1 MSAGA
6 MAVGT
11 PVEHEPIW
19 RRLLHTPAEGWASV
33 VVLAVML
40 LTVGVAIDDSR
51 WAGNTPGGGSQTSF
65 VPAAFLLAGLM
76 GFLLARLRFS
86 TLLAHVV
93 ASLVGAG
100 FLLVAAANAISDAPL
115 LVDRLQALGQSAA
128 IFYNDVVVLSGRSTE
143 TSAFLLAIGA
153 IAWTTG
159 YFAAWNVFRRG
170 RATPAVVS
178 TGLVMLINISIT
190 ARIQYPLLIVLSVAA
205 MLLLVRINL
214 AHQQLGWRRRHIGDG
229 SDVSGLFLRGGV
241 LFVALTLV
249 GAVTLAA
256 TASSAPLANVWRNM
270 DDQLVAISLEV
281 NRLVGG
287 VTGSTK
293 QTGGL
298 FSSAETI
305 RGFWESGNQV
315 VFTNLPADGQGHYW
329 RGAAYDT
336 FDGQTWSQTARQSV
350 DVAAGQN
357 LLAGSADNIA
367 DPTAGRAPVQIQ
379 VTSLDLAGGTLLA
392 PDSPYKVNH
401 PTHVRTD
408 GQGGP
413 LLTIDFD
420 GAISPGD
427 TYTITSLQPT
437 TDPRTEITAADL
449 AGAGVDYPAWAESYI
464 DVPANT
470 LGPAASGIA
479 DSVVAKLPANQRDP
493 YHVADALQRY
503 LDHEGGFSY
512 RTDVRGLCV
521 RESIVDCLMR
531 TKVGYC
537 QHFATA
543 MVMML
548 RHEQIPA
555 RFVEGYLPGKKL
567 PDGHFEVD
575 ASAAHAWVEVYFPKY
590 GWIRFDPTPG
600 NVENGKV
607 ETFLPTGPSA
617 PGTGTTQQK
626 PTFHRDP
633 PVTEPV
639 TPIEEPPSVE
649 PVPPTP
655 ANPSPIG
662 PIAVTGLLVGA
673 ILLALFARRRR
684 LFSPEPDLAYRGVA
698 RLAGRFGYG
707 PRPNQTAYEY
717 ATSLGEVLPSITD
730 ELHIV
735 AHARVETVYARR
747 PPHGEAL
754 ARLRAAYRKVRLGLL
769 RLFFRRNA
777 RRKGQKP
784 AG

>member
-1 MSAGA
+1 MSAGS
-6 MAVGT
+6 MAGGT
-11 PVEHEPIW
+11 AVDRDPLW
-19 RRLLHTPAEGWASV
+19 QRLLRTPAEGWASV
-33 VVLAVML
+33 LLLAVML

-65 VPAAFLLAGLM
+65 VPAALLLAGLA
-76 GFLLARLRFS
+76 GFVLARLRLS
-86 TLLAHVV
+86 TLAAHLV

-100 FLLVAAANAISDAPL
+100 FLLVAAANAISDAPSL
-115 LVDRLQALGQSAA
+115 SDRLQALGVSAA
-128 IFYNDVVVLSGRSTE
+128 NFFNDVFVLGARSTE

-178 TGLVMLINISIT
+178 TGLVMLVNISIT
-190 ARIQYPLLIVLSVAA
+190 ARIQYSLLIVLAVVA

-214 AHQQLGWRRRHIGDG
+214 AHQQLGWRKRHIGDG

-298 FSSAETI
+298 FSSAQTI
-305 RGFWESGNQV
+305 RGFWESDKRV
-315 VFTNLPADGQGHYW
+315 IFTNLPSDGQGHYW
-329 RGAAYDT
+329 RGAVYDT
-336 FDGQTWSQTARQSV
+336 FDGQTWSQTDRQSV

-357 LLAGSADNIA
+357 LLAGSVDNIV
-367 DPTAGRAPVQIQ
+367 DPTEGRAPVSIQ
-379 VTSLDLAGGTLLA
+379 VTSLDLAGSTVLA
-392 PDSPYKVNH
+392 PDSPFKIDH
-401 PTHVRTD
+401 ATQVRTD
-408 GQGGP
+408 GPGGP
-413 LLTIDFD
+413 LLMIDFD

-449 AGAGVDYPAWAESYI
+449 AGAGVDYPGWAEAYI
-464 DVPANT
+464 DVPPNT
-470 LGPAASGIA
+470 LGQAAIGIA
-479 DSVVAKLPANQRDP
+479 DSIVAKLPANQRDP

-503 LDHEGGFSY
+503 LDHDGGFRY
-512 RTDVRGLCV
+512 LTDVRGLCG
-521 RESIVDCLMR
+521 RESVVDCFIR

-537 QHFATA
+537 QQFATA

-548 RHEQIPA
+548 RQQQIPA
-555 RFVEGYLPGKKL
+555 RYVEGYLPGKRL
-567 PDGHFEVD
+567 PDGRFEVD
-575 ASAAHAWVEVYFPKY
+575 ASAAHAWVEVYFPAY

-600 NVENGKV
+600 NIDNGKV
-607 ETFLPTGPSA
+607 ETFLPTGPST
-617 PGTGTTQQK
+617 PGTGTTPQK
-626 PTFHRDP
+626 PTFKRDP

-639 TPIEEPPSVE
+639 TPIDEPPSVQ
-649 PVPPTP
+649 PVPAAP
-655 ANPSPIG
+655 ANPSPVG

-673 ILLALFARRRR
+673 VLLALFARRRR

-717 ATSLGEVLPSITD
+717 ATALGEVLPTITD
-730 ELHIV
+730 ELQIV

-769 RLFFRRNA
+769 RLFFRRTA
-777 RRKGQKP
+777 RPKP
-784 AG
+784 

>member
-1 MSAGA
+1 MTASTRAEREPLWQR
-6 MAVGT
+6 MLRT
-11 PVEHEPIW
+11 PVEGW
-19 RRLLHTPAEGWASV
+19 SSVLL
-33 VVLAVML
+33 LALML

-51 WAGNTPGGGSQTSF
+51 WAGNTPTGGSQTGF
-65 VPAAFLLAGLM
+65 VPVALLVAGLAG
-76 GFLLARLRFS
+76 FVLARLRLS
-86 TLLAHVV
+86 TLAAHLV

-100 FLLVAAANAISDAPL
+100 FVLVGAANSISNAPS
-115 LVDRLQALGQSAA
+115 VVGRLQDLAESAST
-128 IFYNDVVVLSGRSTE
+128 FFNDVFVLGARSTE
-143 TSAFLLAIGA
+143 TSAFLLAIGT

-190 ARIQYPLLIVLSVAA
+190 ARIQYPMLVILAVAS

-214 AHQQLGWRRRHIGDG
+214 AHQQLGWRKRHIGDG
-229 SDVSGLFLRGGV
+229 SDVSGLFVRGGV
-241 LFVALTLV
+241 TFVALTLV
-249 GAVTLAA
+249 GAITLAA

-305 RGFWESGNQV
+305 KGFWESNNRV
-315 VFTNLPADGQGHYW
+315 VFTNLPADGAGHYW

-336 FDGQTWSQTARQSV
+336 FDGQTWSQTDRQSV

-357 LLAGSADNIA
+357 LLAGSVDNLA
-367 DPTAGRAPVQIQ
+367 DPTPGRAPVSIQ
-379 VTSLDLAGGTLLA
+379 VTSLDLAGGTVLA
-392 PDSPYKVNH
+392 PDSPFKIDH
-401 PTHVRTD
+401 ATHVRTD
-408 GQGGP
+408 GAGGP

-427 TYTITSLQPT
+427 TYTITSLQPA
-437 TDPRTEITAADL
+437 TDPKTEITDADL
-449 AGAGVDYPAWAESYI
+449 AAAGVDYPAWAEAYTL
-464 DVPANT
+464 VPANT
-470 LGPAASGIA
+470 MSQATGAIA
-479 DSVVAKLPANQRDP
+479 DSIVNKLPVDQRDP
-493 YHVADALQRY
+493 LHVAYTMQAWFDHGGGFRY
-503 LDHEGGFSY
+503 L
-512 RTDVRGLCV
+512 TDVRGLCD

-543 MVMML
+543 MVMFL
-548 RHEQIPA
+548 RHEDIPA

-600 NVENGKV
+600 NQVNGKV
-607 ETFLPTGPSA
+607 ETFLPPGASS
-617 PGTGTTQQK
+617 GTGAGKPPQK

-633 PVTEPV
+633 PGTGPDLPPV
-639 TPIEEPPSVE
+639 SEPPVQ
-649 PVPPTP
+649 PTPPTP
-655 ANPSPIG
+655 TNPSLIG
-662 PIAVTGLLVGA
+662 PLAVTGILVGA
-673 ILLALFARRRR
+673 ILLAFIARRRR

-698 RLAGRFGYG
+698 RLATRFGYG
-707 PRPNQTAYEY
+707 PRPHQTAFEY
-717 ATSLGEVLPSITD
+717 AGSLSELMPKITE

-735 AHARVETVYARR
+735 ALARVETVYARR

-769 RLFFRRNA
+769 RLFFRRLP
-777 RRKGQKP
+777 RSKR
-784 AG
+784 

>member
-6 MAVGT
+6 MAVGA
-11 PVEHEPIW
+11 PAAREPLW
-19 RRLLHTPAEGWASV
+19 QRLFRTPAEGWSSV
-33 VVLAVML
+33 LLLAVML
-40 LTVGVAIDDSR
+40 LTVGLAIDDSR
-51 WAGNTPGGGSQTSF
+51 WAGNAPGGGSQTGF
-65 VPAAFLLAGLM
+65 VPAALLLAGLV
-76 GFLLARLRFS
+76 GFLFARLRLS
-86 TLLAHVV
+86 TLAAHLLA
-93 ASLVGAG
+93 SIVGAA
-100 FLLVAAANAISDAPL
+100 FLLSAAAGSISDAPS
-115 LVDRLQALGQSAA
+115 LVGRLQALAESAA
-128 IFYNDVVVLSGRSTE
+128 TFFNDVFVLGARSTE
-143 TSAFLLAIGA
+143 TSAFLLAIGV

-170 RATPAVVS
+170 RATPTVVA

-190 ARIQYPLLIVLSVAA
+190 ARVQYPLLIVLSVAA

-214 AHQQLGWRRRHIGDG
+214 AHQQLGWRKRHIGDG

-298 FSSAETI
+298 FASAETI
-305 RGFWESGNQV
+305 SGFWESDQRV
-315 VFTNLPADGQGHYW
+315 VFTDLPSDGQGQYW

-336 FDGQTWSQTARQSV
+336 FDGRTWSQTDRHSV
-350 DVAAGQN
+350 DVAAGQS
-357 LLAGSADNIA
+357 LLAGSADSIA
-367 DPTAGRAPVQIQ
+367 NPALGRKQVTIQ
-379 VTSLDLAGGTLLA
+379 VTSLDLAGGTVLA
-392 PDSPYKVNH
+392 PDSPLQIDH
-401 PTHVRTD
+401 ATHVRTD

-427 TYTITSLQPT
+427 TYTVTSRVP
-437 TDPRTEITAADL
+437 TDPKSGGAITVADL
-449 AGAGVDYPAWAESYI
+449 ASAGVDYPAWAEAYI
-464 DVPANT
+464 FVQPNT
-470 LGPAASGIA
+470 MGDAAAAKA
-479 DSVVAKLPANQRDP
+479 DSIVAKLSVNQRDP
-493 YHVADALQRY
+493 FHVADAIQRY
-503 LDHEGGFSY
+503 LDHDGGFRY
-512 RTDVRGLCV
+512 QTDVRGLCG
-521 RESIVDCLMR
+521 RDSIVDCLLR

-548 RHEQIPA
+548 RHEKIPA
-555 RFVEGYLPGKKL
+555 RFVEGYLPGKRL

-575 ASAAHAWVEVYFPKY
+575 ASAAHAWVEVYFPTY

-600 NVENGKV
+600 NQVNGRA
-607 ETFLPTGPSA
+607 ETVLPPGTPSASQKPGLTGPQIPTFHEQ
-617 PGTGTTQQK
+617 PGTGPDQG
-626 PTFHRDP
+626 PDP
-633 PVTEPV
+633 L
-639 TPIEEPPSVE
+639 PPRVQ
-649 PVPPTP
+649 PVPLTPTD
-655 ANPSPIG
+655 SGVIG
-662 PIAVTGLLVGA
+662 PLAITGLLVGA
-673 ILLALFARRRR
+673 VLLALFARRRR
-684 LFSPEPDLAYRGVA
+684 LFSPEPDLAYRGVT

-717 ATSLGEVLPSITD
+717 AVSLSEVLPRITE

-769 RLFFRRNA
+769 RLFFRRSA
-777 RRKGQKP
+777 RRKW
-784 AG
+784 